1 MEATPV
7 QTETP
12 VEVPTDA
19 LAPAQQHPGQLPL
32 SDLES
37 EINPWTKEFLKNHP
51 TPNDAISLGIDIK
64 KEFVKNY
71 YVADG
76 GYEDKIEK
84 MIEDARTSIDTELE
98 NEDEAKR
105 YSEKFFYSM
114 INLAKG
120 ETLEQLIKVVE
131 VFYHARRKTVKGIF
145 FSIAI
150 SKKNLRHGHK

>member
-1 MEATPV
+1 METAPV
-7 QTETP
+7 PTETQVSP
-12 VEVPTDA
+12 ITDA
-19 LAPAQQHPGQLPL
+19 PAPATQHPGQLPL
-32 SDLES
+32 ADLDA

-51 TPNDAISLGIDIK
+51 GPNDAISLTIPEK

-84 MIEDARTSIDTELE
+84 MIEDAEASIETELE

-105 YSEKFFYSM
+105 FSEKFFYSM

-120 ETLEQLIKVVE
+120 KTLDQLIKVVE
-131 VFYHARRKTVKGIF
+131 VFYKARRSTVKGNPIP
-145 FSIAI
+145 
-150 SKKNLRHGHK
+150 NLKPKFLRDGHQ